1 MKKRRKNGDNFSK
14 LFSQKQKEK
23 KEERKTIARFAK
35 CKYNFYQGRLPLK
48 EKDHDSKFLGR

>member
-23 KEERKTIARFAK
+23 KKKREKQLQDLQSVNTIFTRGA
-35 CKYNFYQGRLPLK
+35 C
-48 EKDHDSKFLGR
+48 H